1 MTSWRPYLLRALYDW
16 ISDNDLTPHIVVDA
30 RIPGVRVPRQTIQPD
45 GRVTLNIADRAVANL
60 VLGDADI
67 LFDARFGGVSQQVRV
82 PVNAVQAIYAREN
95 GQGMGLPDDPAP
107 PAQSGDAPATAGDP
121 AADDQGTGD
130 PGPPDD
136 PQPPRPR
143 GGHLRVVK

>member
-16 ISDNDLTPHIVVDA
+16 IQDNDLTPHIVVDA
-30 RIPGVRVPRQTIQPD
+30 RQPGVRVPRQAIQPD

-82 PVNAVQAIYAREN
+82 PVSAVQAIYAREN
-95 GQGMGLPDDPAP
+95 GQGMGLPDDPAL
-107 PAQSGDAPATAGDP
+107 PAGAEQAAPADE
-121 AADDQGTGD
+121 

-136 PQPPRPR
+136 PPPPPR
-143 GGHLRVVK
+143 GAHLRVVK